1 MFKLKI
7 FIAALA
13 AASCAYAGPGGNQA
27 TNIFITSSA
36 MFIAIVAWSRPPWAL
51 GAALLSAAWC
61 LAAPAA
67 LVAVLAT
74 PWAGWKLTQ
83 EARHRQ
89 PLRQP
94 PAQLVELTPSGSTGA
109 RGPSKLS
116 Q

>member
-13 AASCAYAGPGGNQA
+13 AAPCAYAGPSGNQA
-27 TNIFITSSA
+27 TSVFITSSA
-36 MFIAIVAWSRPPWAL
+36 MFVAIVVWSPPPWAF

-74 PWAGWKLTQ
+74 LWASWMLKLQPTQ
-83 EARHRQ
+83 W
-89 PLRQP
+89 
-94 PAQLVELTPSGSTGA
+94 T
-109 RGPSKLS
+109 
-116 Q
+116 